1 MKYYDEYRDKKL
13 CQSIVE
19 RIKELTSED
28 INIMEVCGTHTRAI
42 FSSGIKNLLPENIN
56 LISGPGCP
64 VCVTPLSEIDHMIA
78 LSKMEQTIIAT
89 FGDMVNIPGSTSSLK
104 KEKAKGADI
113 RLIYSPWQVL
123 EIAQAFPQKKVILIG
138 IGFETT
144 IPLLA
149 SVVLEAKKREL
160 NNFFLFSLTKLMP
173 PILKALFLNPQVK
186 IDGLLCP
193 GHVSTIIG
201 TKPYQFIPDCYHI
214 GCVIAGFEP
223 VDVLMAIYHLIQQT
237 IKNKPQVE
245 NKYKRAVREEGN
257 STALNIMSQV
267 FSPVDSEWR
276 GIGVVEKS
284 GLDLKPEFSNLNARN
299 FEVKIETTREND
311 LCRCGDVLRGII
323 TPLQCPL
330 FRKVCSPENPIGSC
344 MVSGEGTCA
353 TYYKY
358 N

>member
-1 MKYYDEYRDKKL
+1 MKYHDEYRDKRL
-13 CQSIVE
+13 CQSIAK

-28 INIMEVCGTHTRAI
+28 INIMEVCGSHTRAI
-42 FSSGIKNLLPENIN
+42 FSSGIKDLLPENIH

-64 VCVTPLSEIDHMIA
+64 VCVTPLADIDHMIA

-89 FGDMVNIPGSTSSLK
+89 FGDMVNVPGSTSSLK
-104 KEKAKGADI
+104 KEKAAGADI
-113 RLIYSPWQVL
+113 RLVYSPWQVL
-123 EIAQAFPQKKVILIG
+123 EMAQGSPQKNVILIG

-149 SVVLEAKKREL
+149 SVVLEAKKKEL
-160 NNFFLFSLTKLMP
+160 NNFFLLSLTKLMP
-173 PILKALFLNPQVK
+173 PILKTLFLNPQVE

-201 TKPYQFIPDCYHI
+201 SRPYQFIPDCYHI
-214 GCVIAGFEP
+214 ACVIAGFEP
-223 VDVLMAIYHLIQQT
+223 VDILMAIYHLIQQN

-245 NKYKRAVREEGN
+245 NKYRRAVREEGN
-257 STALNIMSQV
+257 PVALSIMNQV
-267 FSPVDSEWR
+267 FTPVDSEWR
-276 GIGVVEKS
+276 GIGTVQKS
-284 GLDLKPEFSNLNARN
+284 GLDLKPEFADLDARN
-299 FEVKIETTREND
+299 FEVKIETTRENN
-311 LCRCGDVLRGII
+311 LCCCGDVLRGTI

-344 MVSGEGTCA
+344 MVSAEGTCA

>member
-78 LSKMEQTIIAT
+78 LSKMEQTIITT
-89 FGDMVNIPGSTSSLK
+89 FGDMVNVPGSTSSLK
-104 KEKAKGADI
+104 KEKAEGADI

-123 EIAQAFPQKKVILIG
+123 EMAEVSPQKKVILIG

-173 PILKALFLNPQVK
+173 PILKTLLLSPQVE

-201 TKPYQFIPDCYHI
+201 SKPYQFIPDCYHI
-214 GCVIAGFEP
+214 GCGIAGFEP
-223 VDVLMAIYHLIQQT
+223 VDVLMAIYHLIQQN
-237 IKNKPQVE
+237 IQNKPKVE
-245 NKYKRAVREEGN
+245 NKYRRAVREEGN
-257 STALNIMSQV
+257 PVALSIMNQV
-267 FSPVDSEWR
+267 FSPVASEWR
-276 GIGVVEKS
+276 GIGRVEKS
-284 GLDLKPEFSNLNARN
+284 GLDLKPEFADLNAHN
-299 FEVKIETTREND
+299 FEVKIETARENN
-311 LCRCGDVLRGII
+311 LCRCGDVLRGTI

-344 MVSGEGTCA
+344 MVSAEGTCA